1 MPNSKKDKSSWVQ
14 KNLGLNSS
22 DVHLVKRSMK
32 REYATTNGQPNI
44 LIDDHP
50 KNIKEWQA
58 AGGIG
63 ILHQGAS
70 STIQKLKKM
79 GF

>member
-1 MPNSKKDKSSWVQ
+1 MN
-14 KNLGLNSS
+14 
-22 DVHLVKRSMK
+22 RSLK
-32 REYATTNGQPNI
+32 REYATTNGQPNV
-44 LIDDHP
+44 LIDDHI

-63 ILHQGAS
+63 ILHQGAI